1 MGPGLYSGIGK
12 KARGTCMIRDFSFVS
27 FCFWF
32 CSSFADFF
40 FFFEISVQI
49 FFTRTTRRTRSS
61 LSLPILWME
70 LYVLWSASFF
80 LGLAKMV
87 LIFISWLHLLR
98 VLVFFFFFCFQDSA
112 IWFSCIYCF
121 SLYSWLD
128 SCVFSVVLFLLL
140 FVVIAYSV

>member
-98 VLVFFFFFCFQDSA
+98 VLVFFFFLLSRFCDMVF
-112 IWFSCIYCF
+112 
-121 SLYSWLD
+121 LY
-128 SCVFSVVLFLLL
+128 LL
-140 FVVIAYSV
+140 FFLVFLVRLLCFFRSVILAVICSNSL